1 MAQTIVEGWTR
12 ELQTGSEFQPTPVGP
27 HPVSRRGFLK
37 TVGGVSALVAMGATG
52 GATWRAVDQGVFS
65 TNQGPAYKAWLA
77 WNDEAGGVPLNLVRA
92 AVLAANAH
100 NSQPWLFRLAPN
112 RIELYAATARNI
124 GSMDPLRREMYISL
138 GCALENLL
146 LAADAHGLATTVQ
159 LMPDST
165 DATLAARIDL
175 APGASN
181 RSALYAAIPKR
192 HTNRAGYAARSVG
205 GQTLRSM
212 EALIDMP
219 DVGVVWL
226 TSQSQ
231 KRAFGALTNR
241 ATAAIIADP
250 QQAADDFAWYR
261 GDWSALQAH
270 KDGLTLDTA
279 GVSPLIR
286 AVGKVLGV
294 SRAQSDQGWVTSTR
308 DIQLPTAAAFG
319 ILVVHQSSDNAQ
331 RIQAGRVYQRMH
343 LWATGQGLAMQPLN
357 QAVERADREQTV
369 RIGRTFNDAIA
380 AMIPQAGWHAV
391 MPFRIGYPTVDALE
405 NPRRPAEDVVVRG

>member
-1 MAQTIVEGWTR
+1 MAQTHVDSKAT
-12 ELQTGSEFQPTPVGP
+12 FQPGFKPTPFTQF
-27 HPVSRRGFLK
+27 PVSRRGFLK
-37 TVGGVSALVAMGATG
+37 TVGGVSALIAVGATG
-52 GATWRAVDQGVFS
+52 AATWRAVDQGVFS
-65 TNQGPAYKAWLA
+65 TNQGPAYEAWLA
-77 WNDEAGGVPLNLVRA
+77 WNDQAGGVPLNLVRA

-112 RIELYAATARNI
+112 RIELYAVTARNI
-124 GSMDPLRREMYISL
+124 GTMDPLRREMYISL
-138 GCALENLL
+138 GCALENML
-146 LAADAHGLATTVQ
+146 LAADANGLATTVQ

-165 DATLAARIDL
+165 DATLAARVDL
-175 APGASN
+175 APRASN
-181 RSALYAAIPKR
+181 RSALYEAIPKR

-205 GQTLRSM
+205 GQTLSSM

-231 KRAFGALTNR
+231 KQAFAEMTNR

-250 QQAADDFAWYR
+250 EQAVDDFAWYR
-261 GDWSALQAH
+261 GDWRGLQAH

-286 AVGKVLGV
+286 TVGKVLGV

-319 ILVVHQSSDNAQ
+319 VLVIHQANDNAQ
-331 RIQAGRVYQRMH
+331 RIQAGRVYQRMQ

-357 QAVERADREQTV
+357 QAVERADREQTAGLGKV
-369 RIGRTFNDAIA
+369 FSDAVA
-380 AMIPQAGWHAV
+380 TMIPQAGWLAV
-391 MPFRIGYPTVDALE
+391 MPFRIGYPTVEGLE